1 MNTAKYSLSLR
12 VLHWSMATLIVSLL
26 ALGFYMAGISEEA
39 PDKYELYPLHKSLGM
54 LVIFLLMIRLPTRW
68 RGPLPENPSALAEW
82 EQRLSHLV
90 HVLLYV
96 AMFTTTFA
104 GYLMSSFYSE
114 AHPIDMFGLFS
125 IPFITDKSDEISGY
139 FHRLHSVGAWGF
151 IVLLNLHI
159 AGVIKH
165 RFFDLPESNI
175 LPRML

>member
-1 MNTAKYSLSLR
+1 MITMKYSLSLR

-26 ALGFYMAGISEEA
+26 ALGFYMAGIPDEA
-39 PDKYELYPLHKSLGM
+39 SDKYELYPLHKSLGM
-54 LVIFLLMIRLPTRW
+54 VVMFLLMIRLPTRW
-68 RGPLPENPSALAEW
+68 HSSLLENPSALAEW
-82 EQRLSHLV
+82 EQRLSHVV

-139 FHRLHSVGAWGF
+139 FHTIHSVGAWGF
-151 IVLLNLHI
+151 VVLLSLHT

-165 RFFDLPESNI
+165 RFFDQPENNV